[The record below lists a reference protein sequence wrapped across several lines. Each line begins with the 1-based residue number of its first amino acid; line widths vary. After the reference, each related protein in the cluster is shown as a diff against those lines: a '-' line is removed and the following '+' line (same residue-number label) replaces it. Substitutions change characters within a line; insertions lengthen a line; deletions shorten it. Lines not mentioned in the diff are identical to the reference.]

1 MNDTTN
7 RQLEYT
13 EELEF
18 LLKDIGEK
26 CNGYHY
32 LHSQSEIKYSKV
44 NNYISIPVVILSSI
58 AGMASIGTGSM
69 FEGYEKEASI
79 SIGLISL
86 FTSILNTIQGYF
98 SFSKRSEGHRITAI
112 KYKQLFRNIAIELT
126 LERNQRIPAKHFLRD
141 IRANIERLLEISPPI
156 DDDII
161 EKFKEKFKQDKANFP
176 DECNG
181 LSQILINT
189 KSTPKKTFQ
198 ELIGYIESPEYN
210 LSPPPLKREKAILI
224 PDTEPE
230 IKLEIIKE

>member
-1 MNDTTN
+1 MDNIN
-7 RQLEYT
+7 NKPLEYS

-18 LLKDIGEK
+18 LLKEIGEK

-32 LHSQSEIKYSKV
+32 LHSQSEIKYSKI
-44 NNYISIPVVILSSI
+44 NNYISIPVVILSSM

-69 FEGYEKEASI
+69 FEGLEKEASI
-79 SIGLISL
+79 AIGLVSL

-112 KYKQLFRNIAIELT
+112 KYKQLYRNIAIELS

-141 IRANIERLLEISPPI
+141 IRVNIERLLEISPPI

-161 EKFKEKFKQDKANFP
+161 EKFKEKFKQEKANFP

-189 KSTPKKTFQ
+189 KSTPKKSFQ
-198 ELIGYIESPEYN
+198 EIIGYLESPTIN
-210 LSPPPLKREKAILI
+210 LSPPPLLREKALGLG
-224 PDTEPE
+224 EPE
-230 IKLEIIKE
+230 ISLEISKD